1 MNAGTEESISNSNGG
16 MQDIRLNGCKTTN
29 GLLWALRPP
38 PIGNSEKVLETY
50 GSYVMVCFLE
60 IPKHPHADQAVL
72 DGDGTESFFETPM
85 HKALEYTDKHKYGRI
100 NFQHIMRHCSR
111 IHVSDIMGNNI
122 LHGATMIRDNFEE
135 AMKIIICAGVSPFRT
150 NLAGVTPLRL
160 AETNRAPSAQFLK
173 KLCLGAFT
181 KREAA
186 IVGAGSNF
194 RPTWTRSKHWICP
207 DAGKF
212 VVETIL
218 LCSIRISK
226 THDVESQNNNMVTLR
241 NLPSEIWDL
250 ILQHLALIDIGVQ

>member
-50 GSYVMVCFLE
+50 
-60 IPKHPHADQAVL
+60 DQAVL

-122 LHGATMIRDNFEE
+122 LLGATMIR
-135 AMKIIICAGVSPFRT
+135 
-150 NLAGVTPLRL
+150 
-160 AETNRAPSAQFLK
+160 K
-173 KLCLGAFT
+173 KVFT
-181 KREAA
+181 VNEIFK
-186 IVGAGSNF
+186 
-194 RPTWTRSKHWICP
+194 
-207 DAGKF
+207 
-212 VVETIL
+212 
-218 LCSIRISK
+218 
-226 THDVESQNNNMVTLR
+226 SQ
-241 NLPSEIWDL
+241 
-250 ILQHLALIDIGVQ
+250 